1 MTEPSSQGARNSSAS
16 NHGLGADD
24 GVMVLFSIIR
34 WHFKK
39 RLADQWGFTLSVY
52 HLPTK
57 KSSGTEAMDM
67 TPKIN
72 SNAIQSGSPTGN
84 TVADSGQYLTLRLGN
99 EEYALDILRVQEIR
113 SYEEPTRMVNA
124 PTFVKGVINLRGV
137 IVPIVDLRLKLNIDT
152 VAYDEFTVV
161 IILNVRGTVVGA
173 VVDAVSDV
181 VTLTSATIKPAP
193 QFEAAIDARFI
204 TGLAT
209 VGDRMLIVMNI
220 EALMSGPELGM
231 A

>member
-1 MTEPSSQGARNSSAS
+1 
-16 NHGLGADD
+16 
-24 GVMVLFSIIR
+24 
-34 WHFKK
+34 
-39 RLADQWGFTLSVY
+39 
-52 HLPTK
+52 
-57 KSSGTEAMDM
+57 
-67 TPKIN
+67 
-72 SNAIQSGSPTGN
+72 
-84 TVADSGQYLTLRLGN
+84 LRLGT

-161 IILNVRGTVVGA
+161 IILNVRGNVVGA

-181 VTLTSATIKPAP
+181 VTLTAATIKPAP

-220 EALMSGPELGM
+220 EALMSNAEMGM
-231 A
+231 MAG